1 MDKIRSRM
9 LEFVNDIERDDL
21 FPLSNRDKDTI
32 NTIRELIKAPKPAM
46 STGANIL
53 LDRLKKAQSKLD
65 KVRKL
70 AKSKILR
77 RNEDNTIYGTQYIT
91 VEEIEKL
98 LEEDLRLEQILKE
111 EIKCINGK

>member
-1 MDKIRSRM
+1 MNK
-9 LEFVNDIERDDL
+9 EVE
-21 FPLSNRDKDTI
+21 
-32 NTIRELIKAPKPAM
+32 EA
-46 STGANIL
+46 
-53 LDRLKKAQSKLD
+53 LKKVLDYAVSPQYENVLILKQAFSDMEKERKQRDETEQSLSEWVVELQSKLD

-111 EIKCINGK
+111 ETKCINGK